1 MGKPFT
7 VALAFALLALPLACG
22 DDDDSTGA
30 TGGKGGSTGG
40 STAKGGTG
48 GTTTGGSTA
57 KGGTGGTTTTGGSPA
72 KGGTGGTAT
81 GGTATGGAST
91 GGSTAKGG
99 TGGTPV
105 ETGGSGGVSGGGGE
119 ETGGTGPIV
128 GGGGG
133 AGGDA
138 GGVGGGGAGGDGGSG
153 GGVPDPRAT
162 LATLIHVVCT
172 KEPLGQGGAS
182 GSGMCPDDTEED
194 CASYLGGAFPPL
206 IAPAS
211 PDCLDA
217 TVDVFECAAAQDD
230 SEYTCLDGFLNVDD
244 LIACECNTER
254 VAYSTACDQ

>member
-48 GTTTGGSTA
+48 GTATGGSTA
-57 KGGTGGTTTTGGSPA
+57 KGGTGGTATGGSTA

-81 GGTATGGAST
+81 GGATTGGATT

-105 ETGGSGGVSGGGGE
+105 ETGGSGGANGGGGGE
-119 ETGGTGPIV
+119 ETGGTAPIA
-128 GGGGG
+128 GGG
-133 AGGDA
+133 AGGEA
-138 GGVGGGGAGGDGGSG
+138 GGVGGAGAGGDGGSG

-182 GSGMCPDDTEED
+182 GSGMCPDDTEAD
-194 CASYLGGAFPPL
+194 CASYLGGNYPPL
-206 IAPAS
+206 ITPVSSA
-211 PDCLDA
+211 CLDA

-244 LIACECNTER
+244 LITANCSTER
-254 VAYSTACDQ
+254 IAYGDICNQ